1 MPLIFGRFKQINFHH
16 HDTHDI
22 LTKYNHFVNSPFYV
36 NFIFILVIVI

>member
-16 HDTHDI
+16 HDERHI

-36 NFIFILVIVI
+36 NFFFILLIGI